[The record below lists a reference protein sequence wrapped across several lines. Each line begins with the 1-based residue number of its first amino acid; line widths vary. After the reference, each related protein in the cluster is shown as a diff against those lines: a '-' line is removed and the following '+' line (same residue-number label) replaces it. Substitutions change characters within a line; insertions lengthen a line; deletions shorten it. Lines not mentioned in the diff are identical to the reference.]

1 MYTDDKK
8 QKQQAANGKPQQG
21 GTMGSGSDVR
31 PAGGQT
37 GSQPGST
44 SNSGFQKD
52 PSMPQSTPGSSNPS
66 SGQTSGGSSSGTDR
80 QSSGGSSSQSGSQ
93 TNRDQTTRQ
102 FQSVDKIISNEGS
115 LND

>member
-21 GTMGSGSDVR
+21 GSMGSGSDVR

-44 SNSGFQKD
+44 GNSGFQKD
-52 PSMPQSTPGSSNPS
+52 PSMPQSNPGSSNPS
-66 SGQTSGGSSSGTDR
+66 SGQNPTGSPAGTDR
-80 QSSGGSSSQSGSQ
+80 QSSGSSGQSGSQ
-93 TNRDQTTRQ
+93 SNRDQTTR
-102 FQSVDKIISNEGS
+102 
-115 LND
+115 